1 MIIEYEPAPLPGK
14 WCYLTRA
21 RWDADLGDYL
31 VITLYDPEK
40 LAGLV
45 ADPETAHIPGEMC
58 QATQNL
64 PTSPRG
70 TRLRL
75 VS

>member
-1 MIIEYEPAPLPGK
+1 MIIEYQPAPLPGT

-21 RWDADLGDYL
+21 RWVPELNDYL
-31 VITLYDPEK
+31 MVTLFDPAK
-40 LAGLV
+40 V
-45 ADPETAHIPGEMC
+45 APIVANPETAHIPGEMC

-64 PTSPRG
+64 PTPPPGS
-70 TRLRL
+70 RLRL